1 MNGMLPAEFAVLLD
15 LYPVG
20 MSLLILCRIVVAV
33 LAFGTCK
40 RDPCTH
46 VASSNLLLRSKKI
59 GLIYPAA

>member
-1 MNGMLPAEFAVLLD
+1 MNGMLPTELAVLLD

-33 LAFGTCK
+33 LALGTCK

-46 VASSNLLLRSKKI
+46 GFSSVKNAYTS
-59 GLIYPAA
+59 PF